1 MKNPLNELSPAL
13 RRWLW
18 RIALVSAILSLI
30 GLTTQSSV
38 SPLLCK
44 IYG

>member
-1 MKNPLNELSPAL
+1 MRKLLNELPPAL

-18 RIALVSAILSLI
+18 RIALAGAILSLI
-30 GLTTQSSV
+30 GLTTHPSV

>member
-1 MKNPLNELSPAL
+1 MKKPLNELSPAL

-18 RIALVSAILSLI
+18 RSAIAAAALSLI
-30 GLTTQSSV
+30 GLTTHPSV
-38 SPLLCK
+38 TPLLCK